1 MKGVTKDLHFNQLSL
16 ESDKHLIYPYSGS
29 STESNIKGCENNER
43 IKEMVPSKAF
53 DCSTDSLRQYHRK
66 SIKKIMEIVHTD
78 VRLYGVNLL
87 LTLFHQ
93 SPLTYVISFNQ
104 NGGRIH
110 HNL

>member
-1 MKGVTKDLHFNQLSL
+1 M
-16 ESDKHLIYPYSGS
+16 
-29 STESNIKGCENNER
+29 
-43 IKEMVPSKAF
+43 
-53 DCSTDSLRQYHRK
+53 
-66 SIKKIMEIVHTD
+66 KKIMEIVHTD
-78 VRLYGVNLL
+78 IRLYGVNLL